1 MCFYTLACFKIKL
14 GGLISVVMVVVM
26 EEEVVVMVVVVMME
40 EEVVVMVVVV
50 MMEVIMCKCGI
61 NTKVHSYWCCKHY
74 SCKYS
79 HSKDCYF
86 LCFIHII

>member
-1 MCFYTLACFKIKL
+1 LHFLSYLL
-14 GGLISVVMVVVM
+14 EEVVVVVVVVVVM
-26 EEEVVVMVVVVMME
+26 EEVEVVVVVVVVMMM
-40 EEVVVMVVVV
+40 MV
-50 MMEVIMCKCGI
+50 EVIMCKCGI

>member
-26 EEEVVVMVVVVMME
+26 EEEVVVMVVVVVME

-50 MMEVIMCKCGI
+50 V
-61 NTKVHSYWCCKHY
+61 KHY